1 MRFGTIEKHCIY
13 NQPQQ
18 HKKKLMDNIR
28 PPLPQKPTKFL
39 DQLTFH
45 MRSKNLAYRT
55 EKTYIGWIKDFIIF
69 HNKKH
74 PEKMGTAEIN
84 AYLSHL
90 SVTKNLSINSQKTA
104 LNAIVYLYKKLLKRE
119 IGELNFSYSQ
129 RPRNLPTVFS
139 HEEAMT
145 IIDQLEGVKK
155 LAASLMYG
163 SGLRVME
170 SVRLRVKDIDFANR
184 CIIVREAKGM
194 KSRRVLLPKNLIASL
209 KDQQKF
215 VIAQH
220 KHDLALDYG
229 DVYLP
234 NALAIKY
241 PNVSKEIGWQY
252 LFPATNF
259 SKDPATNIKR
269 RHHISEQNIQRAVK
283 RAIT

>member
-1 MRFGTIEKHCIY
+1 
-13 NQPQQ
+13 
-18 HKKKLMDNIR
+18 MDNIR

-90 SVTKNLSINSQKTA
+90 SVTRNLSINSQKTA
-104 LNAIVYLYKKLLKRE
+104 LNAIVYLYKKFLKHE

-129 RPRNLPTVFS
+129 RPRNIPTVFS

-145 IIDQLEGVKK
+145 IINQLEGVKK

-184 CIIVREAKGM
+184 CI
-194 KSRRVLLPKNLIASL
+194 
-209 KDQQKF
+209 
-215 VIAQH
+215 
-220 KHDLALDYG
+220 
-229 DVYLP
+229 
-234 NALAIKY
+234 
-241 PNVSKEIGWQY
+241 
-252 LFPATNF
+252 T
-259 SKDPATNIKR
+259 
-269 RHHISEQNIQRAVK
+269 
-283 RAIT
+283 